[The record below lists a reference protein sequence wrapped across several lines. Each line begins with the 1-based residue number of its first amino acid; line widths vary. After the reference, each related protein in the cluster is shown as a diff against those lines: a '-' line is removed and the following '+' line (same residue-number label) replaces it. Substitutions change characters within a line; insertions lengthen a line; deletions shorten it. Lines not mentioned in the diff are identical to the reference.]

1 MRKYNCSR
9 YLRCLNEAADA
20 NSPLLCEGC
29 ISCDIREPHADD
41 PGCREEGLACCRLL
55 IALFEIGYEEPLVI
69 HGFRIIFQD
78 GHWVGIQKKPGQKR
92 KLIRVG
98 NPEKAES
105 RIEKYLSMV

>member
-1 MRKYNCSR
+1 MRKYNCVS
-9 YLRCLNEAADA
+9 YSRCLDEAADG
-20 NSPLLCEGC
+20 NEPLSCEYC
-29 ISCDIREPHADD
+29 VRVNIREYHADD
-41 PGCREEGLACCRLL
+41 PCCHEEALACCRLL
-55 IALFEIGYEEPLVI
+55 LAAFMEPEEPLMI